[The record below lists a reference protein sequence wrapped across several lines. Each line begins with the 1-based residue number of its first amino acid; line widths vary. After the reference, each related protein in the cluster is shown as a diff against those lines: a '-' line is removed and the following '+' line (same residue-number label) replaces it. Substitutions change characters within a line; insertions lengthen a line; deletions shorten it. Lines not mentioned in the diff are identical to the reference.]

1 MAEIHTSYEMGP
13 SVLSNEVANPKT
25 AEIQDLERI
34 LRGEISAVEAY
45 RQVLEKYDTYENATS
60 LKRIQAEHEKAVEF
74 WTAQLR
80 SQESFVEESSGPW
93 GAVVETFVGAA
104 KLLGD
109 GPTLRALKEGEE
121 HGLKEYKELIENNN
135 VNFESES
142 FIKTICLD
150 QQRLHIATLDSL
162 ILMNKV

>member
-1 MAEIHTSYEMGP
+1 MSEIHGSYDMGP
-13 SVLSNEVANPKT
+13 SVLSPENVAPKT
-25 AEIQDLERI
+25 AEVQDLERI

-45 RQVLEKYDTYENATS
+45 KQVLEKYSTYENANS
-60 LKRIQAEHEKAVEF
+60 LRRILVEHEKAVDF
-74 WTAQLR
+74 WKKQLR

-93 GAVVETFVGAA
+93 GTVVETFVGAA
-104 KLLGD
+104 KLFGD

-121 HGLKEYKELIENNN
+121 HGLNEYQDLIENGN

-162 ILMNKV
+162 IMMNKV

>member
-1 MAEIHTSYEMGP
+1 MADINSNYELGP
-13 SVLSNEVANPKT
+13 SVLSGDVVNPKT
-25 AEIQDLERI
+25 AEVQDLERI

-45 RQVLEKYDTYENATS
+45 RQVLEKYSTYEHADS
-60 LKRIQAEHEKAVEF
+60 LRRIMTEHEKAVEF
-74 WTAQLR
+74 WKNQLR
-80 SQESFVEESSGPW
+80 SQESFVEDTSGPW
-93 GAVVETFVGAA
+93 GTVVETFVGAA

-121 HGLKEYKELIENNN
+121 HGLKEYKELLENGS

-142 FIKTICLD
+142 FIRSICMD

-162 ILMNKV
+162 ILMKKI

>member
-1 MAEIHTSYEMGP
+1 MADIQGNYDLGP
-13 SVLSNEVANPKT
+13 SVLSGEVVNPKT
-25 AEIQDLERI
+25 AEVQDLERI

-45 RQVLEKYDTYENATS
+45 KQVLEKYATYENANS

-74 WTAQLR
+74 WKNQLR
-80 SQESFVEESSGPW
+80 SQESYVEDSSGPW

-135 VNFESES
+135 INFESES
-142 FIKTICLD
+142 FIKNICLD